1 MLSTITQHIWKE
13 LIATATEQELIW
25 IDGYLSGLLSGK
37 ERNKITA
44 GQSTAIS
51 KITIAYGT
59 ETGNAKALSA
69 KLSAFAK
76 TQGFQ
81 LRLVSLEQYK
91 PTDLQKESFLFVVV
105 STQGDGEPPAAAR
118 KFYDFL
124 HVQPPALSQ
133 LNYAV
138 LGLGDSSYPL
148 FCKTGEDIYVQ
159 LEKTGAK
166 AFAPLLKCDTDYE
179 EVAQTWFEQALQT
192 LKQQEHTQPIV
203 ITQTTT
209 KPSKKKYKGLVLTH
223 INLNDTGSSK
233 ETYHIELQTDALYE
247 PGDAIGIYPV
257 NNEALVK
264 NILELSGIEANT
276 QLSYRQ
282 EIYTVYAL
290 LKDKLNITWLQGRV
304 IEKYAAI
311 VQQEIPVAGI
321 GLLELLKIYGIHSSE
336 TFLEVLQVLESNVPR
351 LYSVSSS
358 PAAHNDELH
367 ITVSRNKFL
376 QQEEIRYGLCS
387 NYLSQFI
394 PGEEIEFYVH
404 SNRMFRLPEPDKD
417 IIMIGPGTGIA
428 PFRAYLADREAT
440 GATGRN
446 WLFFGE
452 QHFVSDFLY
461 QTEIQSWQETG
472 LLNKVN
478 VAFSRDQE
486 EKIYVQHKMLQHGE
500 DLYNWLEEGASVY
513 ICGSK
518 YPMSIDVET
527 ALLQIIRE
535 QGQKTEAEAEAY
547 LEQLKSGERY
557 HTDVY

>member
-1 MLSTITQHIWKE
+1 MLSNATQHIWKQ
-13 LIATATEQELIW
+13 LIAMATDQELIW

-37 ERNKITA
+37 ETNKVAAAQATI
-44 GQSTAIS
+44 IP
-51 KITIAYGT
+51 KIIIAYGT

-81 LRLVSLEQYK
+81 VRLVSLEQYK
-91 PTDLQKESFLFVVV
+91 PVDLQKESLLFVVV
-105 STQGDGEPPAAAR
+105 STQGDGEPPAVAR
-118 KFYDFL
+118 KFYDFI
-124 HVQPPALSQ
+124 HAQPPALSQ
-133 LNYAV
+133 LSYAV

-148 FCKTGEDIYVQ
+148 FCKTGEDIYLQ
-159 LEKTGAK
+159 LGKAGAK

-179 EVAQTWFEQALQT
+179 EVAQIWFEQALQT
-192 LKQQEHTQPIV
+192 LKQQEITQPQV
-203 ITQTTT
+203 IPQTTV
-209 KPSKKKYKGLVLTH
+209 KHSKKKYKGLVLAH
-223 INLNDTGSSK
+223 INLNDTGSLK
-233 ETYHIELQTDALYE
+233 ETYHIELQTNALYE

-257 NNEALVK
+257 NDETLVK
-264 NILELSGIEANT
+264 SILELSGIEANT

-321 GLLELLKIYGIHSSE
+321 GLLDLLKIYGIHSSE
-336 TFLEVLQVLESNVPR
+336 TFLEVLQVLEPNVPR

-358 PAAHNDELH
+358 PAAHSGELH

-376 QQEEIRYGLCS
+376 QQEEIHYGLCS
-387 NYLSQFI
+387 DYLSRFI
-394 PGEEIEFYVH
+394 QGEEIEFYVH
-404 SNRMFRLPEPDKD
+404 SNRMFRLPESDKD

-428 PFRAYLADREAT
+428 PFRAYLAEREAT
-440 GATGRN
+440 GAAGRN

-513 ICGSK
+513 ICGNK
-518 YPMSIDVET
+518 CPMSIDVEA